1 VVTTGQSQS
10 ETITISNPGGQPLTI
25 NQAALGGANASEFSI
40 VSGQDNCSGQTVP
53 GNGSCT
59 VTVAF
64 APTANGAQTATLS
77 LASDDGTA
85 TITLSHR
92 RGRHPDAEVVRG
104 LIET

>member
-1 VVTTGQSQS
+1 MVTTGQSQS

-77 LASDDGTA
+77 CRPTVG
-85 TITLSHR
+85 R
-92 RGRHPDAEVVRG
+92 RRSR
-104 LIET
+104 